1 MYQNREKSGV
11 FTVREMSKMSDNA
24 QQQWE
29 LVAVIRDKD
38 VEESMRDIC
47 VQIAR
52 KGDVFSISVGSRK
65 FNRYENVEKFIPFV
79 TVTRPRATRIEQRK
93 VAEYLAKL
101 LARAEAQVQALSTA
115 EGERSENVV
124 EMLKR
129 VRNKDDRR

>member
-1 MYQNREKSGV
+1 
-11 FTVREMSKMSDNA
+11 MSKMSDNA

-79 TVTRPRATRIEQRK
+79 TVTRPKDKKIERRK
-93 VAEYLAKL
+93 VADYLAKL
-101 LARAEAQVQALSTA
+101 LEEAEAQVETLST
-115 EGERSENVV
+115 SNNVV
-124 EMLKR
+124 SLPQRKR
-129 VRNKDDRR
+129 SRSDAKNS

>member
-1 MYQNREKSGV
+1 LYQNREKSGV
-11 FTVREMSKMSDNA
+11 FIVKEMMQMSDQV

-38 VEESMRDIC
+38 AEESMRDIC
-47 VQIAR
+47 VQVAR

-79 TVTRPRATRIEQRK
+79 TVTRPRGNRLEQRK

-101 LARAEAQVQALSTA
+101 LERAETMVQALSEKRNEPVT
-115 EGERSENVV
+115 NVV
-124 EMLKR
+124 DMPR
-129 VRNKDDRR
+129 RSRNRKGD